1 MQIIF
6 RGSKYAVDCVANDTN
21 VNHAVHMTNQGG
33 RFRFVPFSKKPV
45 SFNFGYLA
53 VGKVYLH
60 KIGGKE
66 GLLLTELPLFSAIKQ
81 VEG

>member
-6 RGSKYAVDCVANDTN
+6 RGSKYAVDCVVNDTN
-21 VNHAVHMTNQGG
+21 VNHALHMTNQGG
-33 RFRFVPFSKKPV
+33 RFCFVPFSKKPV

-66 GLLLTELPLFSAIKQ
+66 RSATHRATAFFCNQ
-81 VEG
+81 AF